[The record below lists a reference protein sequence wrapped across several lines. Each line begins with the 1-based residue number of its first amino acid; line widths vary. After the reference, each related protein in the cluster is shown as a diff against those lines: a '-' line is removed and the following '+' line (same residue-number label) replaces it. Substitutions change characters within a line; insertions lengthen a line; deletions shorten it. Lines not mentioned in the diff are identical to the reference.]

1 MNVRRFRRQEIMTA
15 SASDNYHAVSST
27 EVFDR
32 YDSVQAHGEFRWN
45 SRICKGN
52 ELHKSAL
59 SGDFAAATAAI
70 EEKGIAID
78 ARFSYETV
86 WEGKPQEGGGD
97 AIHLA
102 ASRGHVEVV
111 QLLLAK
117 KASLSASVSRNNKPH
132 YDVLHAAMF
141 AEGRG
146 GSPEMIEYL
155 FAAKAEMTMNQDK
168 KHPLHIAFQTGNVPA
183 INLVRKYMIVMGMT
197 DEHYR
202 HPDVPLPLELG
213 IRNGNM
219 SEQELSDAA
228 EPSAQSLKMFIDE
241 CPQCIPSFLK
251 RMDQAN
257 QVSVNSANLLRSL
270 TRLDIARVLGESPE
284 AAIALLNH
292 ATDEPV
298 CQNSGWHPLPTRVSF
313 APRNILERLR
323 EFINPP
329 PTYLTFYEEDHV
341 WRYDSQQ
348 FKSPEWHTTLTDRRY
363 GRPILDAE
371 VRVCHVPD
379 LLCPEVFAALCD
391 PVNADSLPLYENDTI
406 TASVQHLFWNGTCR
420 IDLTWAVLTFWG
432 LAILIFEE
440 FYVRRFYSSSYGRS
454 LDSQVMPNDSTDL
467 IPGVAGG
474 NILQLLDEGPPQ
486 TAWVSI
492 AWVASMGLSDIFME
506 FTKLLGF
513 KAIGRTRSYFS
524 LANFAGLVASGLPS
538 LLFIDKE
545 NRVILVCTVLMYW
558 FRMLGSFTSMQYV
571 SMELLPITHLL
582 RGLGPSLFA
591 SGVFFMA
598 FSHAFYLARGSIQPM
613 WPTVLFDS
621 FATLITYAMPERV
634 DSTSQTELVLVL
646 ISVIV
651 FSFFILNIFIGV
663 MCELYIAGK
672 DTADTMFK
680 SKRASFCLF
689 YLLRCRILPCSLCS
703 ERAAYCLIPLP
714 AIAAI
719 GCQVFCF
726 MYHSQRYVGRS
737 SLCFLI
743 CQLLIILF
751 AFQRPDAPW
760 IANISG
766 KHQDHYIWFC
776 KRKTPEAEDPKN
788 VPVKRILSKMTSVC
802 DEIKALD
809 AS

>member
-1 MNVRRFRRQEIMTA
+1 
-15 SASDNYHAVSST
+15 
-27 EVFDR
+27 
-32 YDSVQAHGEFRWN
+32 
-45 SRICKGN
+45 
-52 ELHKSAL
+52 
-59 SGDFAAATAAI
+59 
-70 EEKGIAID
+70 
-78 ARFSYETV
+78 
-86 WEGKPQEGGGD
+86 
-97 AIHLA
+97 
-102 ASRGHVEVV
+102 
-111 QLLLAK
+111 
-117 KASLSASVSRNNKPH
+117 
-132 YDVLHAAMF
+132 
-141 AEGRG
+141 
-146 GSPEMIEYL
+146 MIEFL
-155 FAAKAEMTMNQDK
+155 FAARAELTKNQDK

-183 INLVRKYMIVMGMT
+183 INLVRKYMTVMGLT
-197 DEHYR
+197 DEDYR
-202 HPDVPLPLELG
+202 DPDVPLPLELG
-213 IRNGNM
+213 IQNGNM

-228 EPSAQSLKMFIDE
+228 EPSSRSLKIFIDE

-251 RMDQAN
+251 RMDQADDQGYAN
-257 QVSVNSANLLRSL
+257 SVDLLRSL
-270 TRLDIARVLGESPE
+270 TRLDIAKVLGESPE
-284 AAIALLNH
+284 AAISLLSH

-298 CQNSGWHPLPTRVSF
+298 CQNGGWHPLPTRVSF
-313 APRNILERLR
+313 APRNALERLR
-323 EFINPP
+323 ELINPP
-329 PTYLTFYEEDHV
+329 PTCLVFYEEDHI
-341 WRYDSQQ
+341 WRYDSQE
-348 FKSPEWHTTLTDRRY
+348 FKSPEWHADMTDRSF

-440 FYVRRFYSSSYGRS
+440 FYVRRFYSSSYIRD
-454 LDSQVMPNDSTDL
+454 LHSQVMADDSTDL
-467 IPGVAGG
+467 LPGVPGG
-474 NILQLLDEGPPQ
+474 NMLQGLDEGPPQ
-486 TAWVSI
+486 AAWVSI

-513 KAIGRTRSYFS
+513 ISIGRAKSYFS
-524 LANFAGLVASGLPS
+524 LANVFGLIASGVPS

-571 SMELLPITHLL
+571 SMELLPIAHLL

-598 FSHAFYLARGSIQPM
+598 FSHAFYLARGSVQPM

-621 FATLITYAMPERV
+621 FATLVTYAMPERIH
-634 DSTSQTELVLVL
+634 STSQIELVLVL
-646 ISVIV
+646 MSVIV

-672 DTADTMFK
+672 GTAEPMFK

-689 YLLRCRILPCSLCS
+689 YLLRCRVLPCSLCS
-703 ERAAYCLIPLP
+703 EKAAYCLITLP

-719 GCQVFCF
+719 NCQVLCF
-726 MYHSQRYVGRS
+726 VYHSQRYVGRI
-737 SLCFLI
+737 SLYFLV

-766 KHQDHYIWFC
+766 KHKDHYIWFC
-776 KRKTPEAEDPKN
+776 KRKTLEAEDPKN

-802 DEIKALD
+802 EEIKALD
-809 AS
+809 GS